1 MFETSNIAMQVS
13 RRRSLRVT
21 LVLFLVHSIAC
32 VARGQSIQ
40 DVETWLRSELEPK
53 EWTFGDSPVRLEYR
67 ELRGSMLSAAQL
79 AALGREI
86 EGKPDHPGR
95 AEFDREV
102 GRRDHGPD
110 LRAVRFW
117 FAPGIGWRESKTMTS
132 GGEET
137 YLDTASTDEYT
148 WILSPKVMSAVD
160 TKGARPKGRN
170 YETAIDT
177 VVIEAGLFT
186 DRGLSYLRGG
196 AARIERVSGNALSW
210 RADAKFDRTNIE
222 IEIAGVMSN
231 GRFVINAI
239 RTVAPNPEYA
249 DAGGYR
255 FGGEVEIVKG
265 TVGSR
270 SIEALDAS
278 GKVLRT
284 LEWVDRA
291 GVSEDEVRRVLVVP
305 RFDGEDPVRGK
316 VTYEKESDF
325 RASEQRETLRK
336 GPDQYVERPLSSG
349 ADSGATLRYAGWTIL
364 GALVIVFIVLRR
376 RAVVP
381 A

>member
-1 MFETSNIAMQVS
+1 MTLA
-13 RRRSLRVT
+13 LL
-21 LVLFLVHSIAC
+21 LVLDLVFPAY
-32 VARGQSIQ
+32 GQSIQ
-40 DVETWLRSELEPK
+40 DVETWLGSELEPK
-53 EWTFGDSPVRLEYR
+53 EWTFGDSPVRIEYR
-67 ELRGSMLSAAQL
+67 ELRGSMLNAAQL
-79 AALGREI
+79 VALGREI
-86 EGKPDHPGR
+86 EGKPDHPRR
-95 AEFDREV
+95 AEFEREV

-117 FAPGIGWRESKTMTS
+117 FAPGIGWRESRTMTS
-132 GGEET
+132 GGQET

-148 WILSPKVMSAVD
+148 WIMSPKIMSAID

-170 YETAIDT
+170 YETAIQT
-177 VVIEAGLFT
+177 VVVEVGLFT

-196 AARIERVSGNALSW
+196 AAKIKRVSGDALSW
-210 RADAKFDRTNIE
+210 KADAKFDRTNIE
-222 IEIAGVMSN
+222 IEVAGTVSN

-239 RTVAPNPEYA
+239 RTVAPNPDYA

-265 TVGSR
+265 IVGSR

-291 GVSEDEVRRVLVVP
+291 PVSEDEVRRVLAVP
-305 RFDGEDPVRGK
+305 RFDGEDPVRGR

-325 RASEQRETLRK
+325 RASEQRETIRR

-364 GALVIVFIVLRR
+364 GALVIVWIVLRR
-376 RAVVP
+376 RAS
-381 A
+381 ALA